1 MTEKQSYLI
10 KATVWKWQHKNREG
24 IAQEELYPPLVCLK
38 MKISKNDNYIEKKG
52 KEKALF
58 YCYHNKKRK
67 ISQKEKENK

>member
-1 MTEKQSYLI
+1 
-10 KATVWKWQHKNREG
+10 
-24 IAQEELYPPLVCLK
+24 

-67 ISQKEKENK
+67 ISQNEKENK

>member
-1 MTEKQSYLI
+1 M
-10 KATVWKWQHKNREG
+10 
-24 IAQEELYPPLVCLK
+24 AQEELYPPLVCLK